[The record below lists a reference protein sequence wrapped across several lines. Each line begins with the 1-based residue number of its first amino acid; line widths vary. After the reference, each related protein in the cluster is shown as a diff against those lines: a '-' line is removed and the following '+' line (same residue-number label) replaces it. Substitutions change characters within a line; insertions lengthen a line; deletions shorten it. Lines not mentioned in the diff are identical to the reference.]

1 MKAVVAAFNQ
11 EKALVG
17 TFSVIVQPVVEPMD
31 RFAALLRTSH
41 INHNPANIGYSLEL
55 KNLDNTKRQGDRWT
69 IDRAIASGGLR

>member
-1 MKAVVAAFNQ
+1 MKALVGAFNQ

-17 TFSVIVQPVVEPMD
+17 AFSVIVQLHRLID
-31 RFAALLRTSH
+31 LRHYFTYK
-41 INHNPANIGYSLEL
+41 PANIGNSLEL